1 MGNEIFLFDKEDRKE
16 LCVIEKIK
24 AKYDAMCITI
34 YKVIDLN
41 NPIESTNKIMLFN
54 TKYVYEELNN
64 DGSIQYCHFVGPK
77 SIIENYKFAKSLLE

>member
-1 MGNEIFLFDKEDRKE
+1 MGNETFIFDKEDCIE
-16 LCVIEKIK
+16 LCVIGKIK

-64 DGSIQYCHFVGPK
+64 DGYVQYCRFVCK
-77 SIIENYKFAKSLLE
+77 ESISENYKFAKSLLE